1 MARREIGT
9 SWDRENRNNIN
20 ENFKELYD
28 VQDRAIEE
36 ATQAVIDSAKLI
48 WLEPVNTFTDITT
61 TYPNPEVGHTV
72 FVRDTGKV
80 YRFYNDI
87 WGEIQQIDAGPVNEI
102 DTRLSAEID
111 ENKQEIEQA
120 RTKADGTT
128 FPVLRDRLNDVDDKI
143 GILSNLIS
151 QDNLV
156 SKDNIPADH
165 LKENIDFGVSK
176 FGIYFD
182 GINASVTT
190 IRDLT
195 LKTNTTYILS
205 VKANANGKRIRFQ
218 SYPDGVFV
226 SPNYMIS
233 GETNIEYE
241 FQTNDTVVTQIKVV
255 QVDNL
260 SGEEIVLTDIV
271 LREKKRG
278 TYTKG
283 AYDKALSV
291 INAISLSKPN
301 RIFDGR
307 SNSIY
312 NAFSSGVRFQGKE
325 YYVFRQGAGHHT
337 PSDPTKWGKLV
348 LLEREPNTLNFKVVD
363 EIIETDY
370 EPRDPNLSVSKDG
383 LKMFLSF
390 AATADEVNYN
400 NYYYVYEWNMVR
412 SSRITISEGDNV
424 FSWGNM
430 IQTPNGYLLKAG
442 YTTQN
447 SGLTPVYQS
456 VLYRSNSNNPNNP
469 QGFTRITIASI
480 GGEECTETTLGYWRN
495 YLIAMIRN
503 KVGFSLVLTQDLEGQ
518 TGWGTPQRHTTLT
531 LHAPCLMQYNKSDE
545 DLYFTASYYK
555 SASDRKPVFGCI
567 RKPNKFMNAI
577 RATQIKTVVLDEKTG
592 TGGYTTLVPLSDSKF
607 GVMYYRDE
615 QGWTGASLFFM
626 EVDKNIL
633 TKLDTDYYDKNI
645 WNNKGSVTNFC
656 SDALSYEF
664 AFIDVIDIPTNS
676 TEYDFTYTYKE
687 SATYDILYAEGF
699 VVNRPN
705 IEIIPK
711 LPGKDYCIF
720 TLKSKDGSYIPTAV
734 TVRLKITKQ
743 MST

>member
-1 MARREIGT
+1 MAIPETIRKLANDIRTKIYGREV
-9 SWDRENRNNIN
+9 RES
-20 ENFKELYD
+20 LA
-28 VQDRAIEE
+28 QGIEE
-36 ATQAVIDSAKLI
+36 AGNIADQTRERQDSVEALFQSV
-48 WLEPVNTFTDITT
+48 LDET
-61 TYPNPEVGHTV
+61 
-72 FVRDTGKV
+72 TGKDV
-80 YRFYNDI
+80 NSAP
-87 WGEIQQIDAGPVNEI
+87 EILA
-102 DTRLSAEID
+102 
-111 ENKQEIEQA
+111 A
-120 RTKADGTT
+120 RVSADGTQH
-128 FPVLRDRLNDVDDKI
+128 
-143 GILSNLIS
+143 SNLKKRLDAEHS
-151 QDNLV
+151 QLSAQLTQTESNIGLTNLV
-156 SKDNIPADH
+156 AKDNIPSDH
-165 LKENIDFGVSK
+165 LKENISFGVSS
-176 FGIYFD
+176 FGIFFD
-182 GINASVTT
+182 GINSPETT
-190 IRDLT
+190 IRDLF
-195 LKTNTTYILS
+195 LKNNTNYILS
-205 VKANANGKRIRFQ
+205 ARVRGNGERIRFQ
-218 SYPDGVFV
+218 SYPDGAFISQDFV
-226 SPNYMIS
+226 VEND
-233 GETNIEYE
+233 GVIEYE
-241 FQTNDTVVTQIKVV
+241 FNTGDITVTQIKVV
-255 QVDNL
+255 QVDTLIGN
-260 SGEEIVLTDIV
+260 EIIVTDIL
-271 LREKKRG
+271 LREKRIGKYVKSDREL
-278 TYTKG
+278 
-283 AYDKALSV
+283 ALNLM
-291 INAISLSKPN
+291 NAVNLKKPN
-301 RIFDGR
+301 RIIDGR

-325 YYVFRQGAGHHT
+325 YYVFRQGTGHHT

-370 EPRDPNLSVSKDG
+370 EPRDPNLSVSRDG

-400 NYYYVYEWNMVR
+400 NYYYVYEWTMVR

-430 IQTPNGYLLKAG
+430 IQTPNGYLIKAG

-447 SGLTPVYQS
+447 AGLAPVYQS
-456 VLYRSNSNNPNNP
+456 VLYRSNNNNPNDP

-480 GGEECTETTLGYWRN
+480 AGEECTETTLGYWRN
-495 YLIAMIRN
+495 YLVAMIRN

-518 TGWGTPQRHTTLT
+518 TGWSTPQRHTTLT

-577 RATQIKTVVLDEKTG
+577 RANQIKTVVLDEKTG

-626 EVDKNIL
+626 EVDKNML
-633 TKLDTDYYDKNI
+633 AKLDTDYYDKNI

-664 AFIDVIDIPTNS
+664 AFIDVINIPTNS

-687 SATYDILYAEGF
+687 PATYDILYAEGF

-705 IEIIPK
+705 IEMIPK

-720 TLKSKDGSYIPTAV
+720 TLKSKDGSYIPASV

-743 MST
+743 MSA